1 MTLPDLIVTI
11 LFVGF
16 GAAVGA
22 ASGSTIGEWCGG
34 IMGFAF
40 TLWFHGTTKTGGRVR
55 VLRWHHR
62 VWLVRLDSSIDT
74 FHLVAAIA
82 FIHRERLRHG

>member
-1 MTLPDLIVTI
+1 MADYLLEFENGLPCTFFMPSFSV
-11 LFVGF
+11 
-16 GAAVGA
+16 
-22 ASGSTIGEWCGG
+22 
-34 IMGFAF
+34 
-40 TLWFHGTTKTGGRVR
+40 WFHGTTETGGRIW